1 MKPVSVM
8 YEGEFFQ
15 NNNPN
20 SEMSKIA
27 QRVRRFNEFVK
38 EPLCEK
44 NNKHKL

>member
-1 MKPVSVM
+1 M